1 MSPKILVV
9 DDEPAMR
16 YTVVFVLM
24 KAGYKVSQ
32 ARDGEEALSLILR
45 SRKEKEPIDLLL
57 TDIQMPRMS
66 GIELIGELKK
76 RKISLPIFVASGF
89 KDEAL
94 TRKLL
99 DNGCSDF
106 LLKPFDLRELV
117 QRIEVVLEERYREK
131 TRTMR
136 SQPAV
141 GEAA

>member
-99 DNGCSDF
+99 ENGCSDF
-106 LLKPFDLRELV
+106 LLKPFDFRELV
-117 QRIEVVLEERYREK
+117 QRIEVVLEKQYREK